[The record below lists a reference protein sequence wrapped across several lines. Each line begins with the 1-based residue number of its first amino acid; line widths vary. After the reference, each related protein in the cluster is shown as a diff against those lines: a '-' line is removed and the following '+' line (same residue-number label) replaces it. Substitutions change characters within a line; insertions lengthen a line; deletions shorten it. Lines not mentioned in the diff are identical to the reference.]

1 MKPMEIKQYVSI
13 VSEWF
18 ATVMPQTQSS
28 LVHRQ
33 LRASASL
40 QKSVKVEQSKAAGH
54 GQLAIG
60 KIIFYCNWV

>member
-40 QKSVKVEQSKAAGH
+40 QKSVKVEQKAKRRAMANWP
-54 GQLAIG
+54 LA
-60 KIIFYCNWV
+60 K